1 MTAHCLSPER
11 GRRLKDILGD
21 HMVFRGNERG
31 NQSSLTGIYGR
42 GGGSRNLTSS
52 EGESTKPYGRSE
64 IFYCDSSKSSD
75 HPPTPPPHSAQAR
88 NNVQYLTSQAK
99 NLKF

>member
-11 GRRLKDILGD
+11 GRRLKHTLGD
-21 HMVFRGNERG
+21 NMVFRGNERG
-31 NQSSLTGIYGR
+31 INLLLR
-42 GGGSRNLTSS
+42 EFMGGGDSRNLTSS
-52 EGESTKPYGRSE
+52 EGESTKPYGGSE

-75 HPPTPPPHSAQAR
+75 PPPPHSAQAR

-99 NLKF
+99 KTLSF